1 MREGGL
7 PIGMVAELYGLP
19 ATTLRYWEDI
29 GLIPPPRRSGGQ
41 RRYGL
46 DALRR
51 IKFIRMAKQAGLSLD
66 AVRAL
71 LAGHGAQGPTFD
83 DWADIARDQ
92 LGVIDQMMS
101 ELAQLKATIQEC
113 LNCGCQHPRRCKL
126 LALPAR
132 NWCTD

>member
-1 MREGGL
+1 VREGGL
-7 PIGMVAELYGLP
+7 PIGVVAERYGVP

-29 GLIPPPRRSGGQ
+29 GLLPTPRRSGGQ

-66 AVRAL
+66 AVGTL
-71 LAGHGAQGPTFD
+71 LAGHDAHGPTFD

-101 ELAQLKATIQEC
+101 ELAALKATIEEC
-113 LNCGCQHPRRCKL
+113 LTCGCQHPRRCKL

-132 NWCTD
+132 DWCTD